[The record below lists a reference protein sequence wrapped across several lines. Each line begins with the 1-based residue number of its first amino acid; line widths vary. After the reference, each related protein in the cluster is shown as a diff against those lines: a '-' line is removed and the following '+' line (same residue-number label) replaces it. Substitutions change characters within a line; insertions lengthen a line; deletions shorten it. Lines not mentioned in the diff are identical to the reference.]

1 MNGSIDYFS
10 SSGEK
15 LASTVGT
22 TGVAPAQSGA
32 IRLPISARDVT
43 GVQKDN
49 NTLNIFLK
57 DNQKIVIKDFFGDTK
72 KKLVFDDGKEIFE
85 GDYLAKE
92 QFNGLQFKPLQS
104 IEEVFAGTE
113 TAVANSEEY
122 VWVVPLI
129 AVTALSGLAL
139 AAINHSSGSNSNGKS
154 LDTGKDNLD
163 AAKDEANKAIDDM
176 PHLSDEQKDDAHKAV
191 DEATTVEEVNKA
203 VDDA

>member
-85 GDYLAKE
+85 GDYLA
-92 QFNGLQFKPLQS
+92 
-104 IEEVFAGTE
+104 
-113 TAVANSEEY
+113 
-122 VWVVPLI
+122 
-129 AVTALSGLAL
+129 
-139 AAINHSSGSNSNGKS
+139 
-154 LDTGKDNLD
+154 
-163 AAKDEANKAIDDM
+163 
-176 PHLSDEQKDDAHKAV
+176 
-191 DEATTVEEVNKA
+191 
-203 VDDA
+203 

>member
-176 PHLSDEQKDDAHKAV
+176 P
-191 DEATTVEEVNKA
+191 
-203 VDDA
+203 